1 MGPPAHHLDR
11 PNFAYSNS
19 AAPPPPP
26 MSTPNATPSTTLA
39 HAWQQQHQQ
48 QQPLQT
54 PQPPPLHWFQQQQHS
69 PPPPLPYATNNN
81 NGGIPNPP
89 PYEYGGQ
96 GQPSPYAQQAFSPG
110 DRSNERV
117 RQFQQQQNIS
127 RYNAAQQ
134 QQQQFQQQQQDPY
147 QLQLAQQYQQQQQ
160 QQQQFQQQQQQLA
173 QEDYQQ
179 RYQQQQQQAQE
190 DYQQRLMQQ
199 DRNQQQQQF
208 MQQQQQQQ
216 RSLVLPPPRPPPAM
230 GFDPPASTQQQQQQ
244 KQPPPAAATAAAIQ
258 TQPPAVLQPFQVTAA
273 VTATAATTATST
285 RPMVDSRSEAESAP
299 LIAIASNDNN
309 NTAVGSA
316 MTTTRGAWLAAALQE
331 RIHSVPPAV
340 QPNSNA
346 NAGHVPPSMTAAPA
360 PVAANT
366 SMPAELPRL
375 AMDTNM
381 SSSVESTPVDASPPH
396 QRHDAVTAGG
406 PELERPGTLEH
417 TSSLPKNDNN
427 CQEEVTQGMETCAQ
441 PACNLEETAPSEQSV
456 SEASSFAGSESEGG
470 GKSLLEQARTKA
482 RDKLLQA
489 LLAKKQALE
498 RAREASRSSLR
509 PISALLKGAK
519 HDLVL
524 TNIRQSGP
532 NELVDFC
539 TTRLL
544 EADDSGNSEMDESM
558 SDSLDWNKAEVEE
571 EGKEKTATEDAERGE
586 QTKRDNA
593 KSSLQQNIVA
603 LKRKLELQTK
613 IVQAKGKQQRLQ
625 QEQLNRE
632 QQENAVETDVV
643 EIEAN
648 EPVINLSRQE
658 LEKRRD
664 EATRHHS
671 VTYFKHLISK
681 QEHLLAEQQAQI
693 QTTGTALKECDDE
706 LDAEQ
711 SALRM
716 AEQDTVR
723 LTARGEVLDQMMV
736 ETTTKL
742 IQARQKLHTYKLTR
756 GKATVP

>member
-273 VTATAATTATST
+273 VTAAAAAATST